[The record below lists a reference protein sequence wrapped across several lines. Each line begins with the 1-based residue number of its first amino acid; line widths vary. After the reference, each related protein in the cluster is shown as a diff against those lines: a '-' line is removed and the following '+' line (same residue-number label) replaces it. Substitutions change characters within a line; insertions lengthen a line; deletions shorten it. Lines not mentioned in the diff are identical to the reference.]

1 MPTLQIR
8 DVPDH
13 IMAALKEQA
22 AKERRTLTQ
31 QAIIVLEQGLSF
43 QMDRYQRR
51 LTMLEG
57 ITQFREN
64 YQEWATLDAAE
75 LIREDRDA

>member
-8 DVPDH
+8 DVPEH
-13 IMAALKEQA
+13 IMEALKEQA
-22 AKERRTLTQ
+22 TKERRTLTQ

-43 QMDRYQRR
+43 QMHRYQQR
-51 LTMLEG
+51 LNMLEG

-64 YQEWATLDAAE
+64 YQDWANLDAVE